1 MNYNNNFNK
10 QIYQNS
16 LFNYNYST
24 ATLSQSLAE
33 IISQDISSKLHDLIS
48 MSDSARFKT
57 IMEILMKAER
67 AIHLENSISDKA
79 NGYMKRKLNTSMG
92 QIELNVPRD
101 RNGDFR
107 PSVLPPK
114 YQRFDDS
121 YLNLINAGI
130 NNFYSQSGIRDY
142 LNNLNLPYSKE
153 QLDKLSEKIYEEYQ
167 IWKERELPEDVIA
180 IFVDGYHTE
189 LYEEEAK
196 KVVKAVVYLVI
207 GIDFKGEKD
216 LYAIEFITGN
226 ENKDSWMEVFNK
238 LISRGLKRPL
248 IVISDDFR
256 GIDEAVKTL
265 FPNALHQLCWTHFR
279 RNVRRNM
286 GKKPAKE
293 FSQFL
298 EKLKLEKDFEIAKS
312 KFMEYTE
319 KFKEKYPGYISY
331 IQKKHELFL
340 CFFRF
345 DVSVRKHFYTTNIV
359 ESFNNILGII
369 ERNSGGFF
377 RSKKMLE
384 LNCYIKRNQLKTK
397 KWSKPAPN
405 IKANIY
411 YLIQMFGRIYGEN
424 PKIN

>member
-1 MNYNNNFNK
+1 MKNLNLFSNN
-10 QIYQNS
+10 S
-16 LFNYNYST
+16 YSSSSE
-24 ATLSQSLAE
+24 LLAE
-33 IISQDISSKLHDLIS
+33 LISNDISSKLPELLS
-48 MSDSARFKT
+48 MSETARFKA

-67 AIHLENSISDKA
+67 TVHLENSLNDKG
-79 NGYMKRKLNTSMG
+79 NGYMKRKLNTSLG
-92 QIELNVPRD
+92 QLELKVPRD

-107 PSVLPPK
+107 PTVLPPK

-130 NNFYSQSGIRDY
+130 NNFYSQSGIKNY
-142 LNNLNLPYSKE
+142 LSNLNLPYSKE
-153 QLDKLSEKIYEEYQ
+153 QLEKLSEKVYEEYQ
-167 IWKERELPEDVIA
+167 VWKKRELPQDVIA
-180 IFVDGYHTE
+180 LFIDGYHTE
-189 LYEEEAK
+189 IYEEKENR
-196 KVVKAVVYLVI
+196 VVKAVVYLVI

-226 ENKDSWMEVFNK
+226 ENKESWLSVLNN

-248 IVISDDFR
+248 VIISDDFK
-256 GIDEAVKTL
+256 GLDEAVKTL
-265 FPNALHQLCWTHFR
+265 FPKAYHQLCWTHFR
-279 RNVRRNM
+279 RNIRKNM
-286 GKKPAKE
+286 GKKDANE

-298 EKLKLEKDFEIAKS
+298 DKLKLEKDFESAKA
-312 KFMEYTE
+312 KFIEFSD
-319 KFKEKYPGYISY
+319 KFKEKYPSYISY
-331 IQKKHELFL
+331 IQQKHELFL

-345 DVSVRKHFYTTNIV
+345 DYNVRKHFYTTNIV

-384 LNCYIKRNQLKTK
+384 VNCYIKRNQLKTK

-411 YLIQMFGRIYGEN
+411 YLIQMFAYVYGDKPN
-424 PKIN
+424 ID

>member
-1 MNYNNNFNK
+1 MERKNYYLN
-10 QIYQNS
+10 YPNS
-16 LFNYNYST
+16 SSEL
-24 ATLSQSLAE
+24 LAE
-33 IISQDISSKLHDLIS
+33 MISTDISSNLSELLS
-48 MSDSARFKT
+48 MSEASRFKA

-67 AIHLENSISDKA
+67 TLHVENSIKDKA

-92 QIELNVPRD
+92 QVELNVPRD
-101 RNGDFR
+101 RDGDFR

-130 NNFYSQSGIRDY
+130 NNFYSQSGIKNY
-142 LNNLNLPYSKE
+142 LKNLDLPYSQD
-153 QLDKLSEKIYEEYQ
+153 QLEKLSEKIYKEYQ
-167 IWKERELPEDVIA
+167 VWNKRELPEDVVA
-180 IFVDGYHTE
+180 IFVDGFHTE
-189 LYEEEAK
+189 IYEAK
-196 KVVKAVVYLVI
+196 ENKVLKAVVYIVI

-216 LYAIEFITGN
+216 LYAVEFITGN
-226 ENKDSWMEVFNK
+226 ENKESWLQVFNK

-248 IVISDDFR
+248 IVISDDFTS
-256 GIDEAVKTL
+256 IDDAIKTL
-265 FPNALHQLCWTHFR
+265 FPNSLHQLCWTHFR

-286 GKKPAKE
+286 GKKEAGD

-298 EKLKLEKDFEIAKS
+298 DKLKTEKDFETAKA
-312 KFMEYTE
+312 KFMEFTNNFQE
-319 KFKEKYPGYISY
+319 EYPSYISY
-331 IQKKHELFL
+331 IQQKHELFL

-345 DVSVRKHFYTTNIV
+345 DFNVRKHFYTTNIV

-384 LNCYIKRNQLKTK
+384 LNCYIKRNQLKSK

-411 YLIQMFGRIYGEN
+411 YLIQIFGTIYGET